1 MSKKLRTTNKINRAN
16 EKPHAEILFD
26 AEVESLL
33 TYGKTPTVR
42 LLVSYCQ
49 GVSSCQE
56 ACSRKELRTNLGQNA
71 SDSGK

>member
-1 MSKKLRTTNKINRAN
+1 MKTPTRRPS
-16 EKPHAEILFD
+16 FD
-26 AEVESLL
+26 PEVEHLL

-56 ACSRKELRTNLGQNA
+56 AYSRKELGANLGQNA
-71 SDSGK
+71 NDSGK